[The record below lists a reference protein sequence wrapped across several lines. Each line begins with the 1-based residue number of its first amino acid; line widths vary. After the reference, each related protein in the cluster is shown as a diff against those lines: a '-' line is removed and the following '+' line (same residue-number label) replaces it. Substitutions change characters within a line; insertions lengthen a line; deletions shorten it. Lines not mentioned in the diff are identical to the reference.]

1 MPVGKP
7 RKNKRQT
14 YLKEIEI
21 KYKIKKVKDKVV
33 GRAVTDSKTV
43 AALFQDLQNEAKE
56 KFITI
61 NLDSKNKIL
70 CFEVVALGNLK
81 TIYLR
86 PGEAFRTS
94 LMVNAAGVVVVHN
107 HPSGDPKPSR
117 EDKALTKK
125 LKSIADTMGL
135 QFYDHIIIG
144 LEDYYSFA
152 DQGLL

>member
-7 RKNKRQT
+7 RKNQRQT

-21 KYKIKKVKDKVV
+21 KYKIKKVKDKLV

-43 AALFQDLQNEAKE
+43 AALFHELQNEVKE

-70 CFEVVALGNLK
+70 CFEVVALGNLN
-81 TIYLR
+81 TIYLK
-86 PGEAFRTS
+86 PGEVFRTS
-94 LMVNAAGVVVVHN
+94 LMVNAAGVIVIHN

-135 QFYDHIIIG
+135 HFYDHIIIG
-144 LEDYYSFA
+144 LEDYFSFA
-152 DQGLL
+152 DQNLL